1 MVDNGKAG
9 FARDNTH
16 SIYEHLG
23 PEMNLSQPMN
33 AAANGSASTKML
45 NTSNHFEFM
54 QTCSRRL
61 HVGWSQ
67 LWCSRSS
74 TLCFKPRKPRK
85 VCGTCGQ
92 LTMFRPP
99 AAGANTASCCS
110 GSHGRSRCC

>member
-9 FARDNTH
+9 FACNNTH

-61 HVGWSQ
+61 HVGWPQ

-74 TLCFKPRKPRK
+74 TLCPKRDMRPINHVSAASRRSEYRK
-85 VCGTCGQ
+85 
-92 LTMFRPP
+92 LLF
-99 AAGANTASCCS
+99 
-110 GSHGRSRCC
+110 